1 VHVQILT
8 SADGYPVTPGCVPT
22 GARRQHPEQPPLKTN
37 LTQKILT
44 LKNTDSLFHSRIHP
58 QELGASIL
66 SNLHDQRNM
75 IEHSR
80 NTLAGADDNITR
92 ARRILS
98 NMTRRMVQNKVI
110 MGGVIAF
117 LILGIAL
124 IIWAKVH

>member
-1 VHVQILT
+1 L
-8 SADGYPVTPGCVPT
+8 
-22 GARRQHPEQPPLKTN
+22 
-37 LTQKILT
+37 
-44 LKNTDSLFHSRIHP
+44 HSR
-58 QELGASIL
+58 E
-66 SNLHDQRNM
+66 
-75 IEHSR
+75 
-80 NTLAGADDNITR
+80 TLAGADDNISR